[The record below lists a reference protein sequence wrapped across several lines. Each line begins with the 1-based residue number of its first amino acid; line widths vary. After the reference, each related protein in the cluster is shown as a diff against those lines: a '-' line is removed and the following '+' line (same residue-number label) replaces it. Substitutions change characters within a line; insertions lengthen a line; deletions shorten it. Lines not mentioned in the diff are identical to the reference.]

1 MIRPGAEWK
10 KEIGKALSKAQA
22 VVLSVSPVFLASE
35 FIYKNELPP
44 LLRAAQKEGLQVL
57 WIHISDSSY
66 TETPIAKYQAV
77 GDPAKPLSLMSEGQ
91 QDRVWVKL
99 CTELKNATWGLSIKL
114 DKPTDDA
121 KSRIFEI
128 QGKAIFSP
136 RMSKEESA
144 TSLERALHKMNP
156 KLVPF
161 VFHVESDW
169 WAQKMVIPN
178 ESGDFVGKV
187 FIGKEGAADVGKS
200 FQVTVCAIDADFP
213 GWQNSSDILPAVRI
227 ESNKMTVKRVNQ
239 NFTRLNFNHRISK
252 FSSKIKSEPW
262 FGSPTPGSFTVRD
275 PTMGPRESKELD
287 VENFVRGISKALL
300 LNAPIYFGYVVCR

>member
-22 VVLSVSPVFLASE
+22 AVLSLSPAFLASE

-227 ESNKMTVKRVNQ
+227 ESNKITVKRVN
-239 NFTRLNFNHRISK
+239 
-252 FSSKIKSEPW
+252 
-262 FGSPTPGSFTVRD
+262 
-275 PTMGPRESKELD
+275 
-287 VENFVRGISKALL
+287 
-300 LNAPIYFGYVVCR
+300 